1 MATYT
6 DDEKQTIRT
15 AAFGA
20 MYLVSNAEP
29 GFVDMMK
36 ESFAGAQAFGK
47 ASPQFKDLLKSGGLP
62 QVPMGAPDQIESNI
76 LNALSQSTAILQSK
90 GAPEDLDGFRNAVTN
105 AVDSVAQ
112 VAGGGASQAEE
123 AEIQKVKAAIGVG

>member
-29 GFVDMMK
+29 GFADMMK
-36 ESFAGAQAFGK
+36 ESFAGAKAFGK
-47 ASPQFKDLLKSGGLP
+47 ASPEFKDLLKSGGLP
-62 QVPMGAPDQIESNI
+62 QVPMGSPDQVESNI

-90 GAPEDLDGFRNAVTN
+90 GAEDLDGFRNAVTN

-112 VAGGGASQAEE
+112 AAGGGTSQAEA
-123 AEIQKVKAAIGVG
+123 AEIHKVKAAIGIA